1 MKRLDG
7 EEPLHP
13 SLLLLYLC
21 LLLINQHVQILCHLP
36 TMRFDVLLHSVSESV
51 RIARD
56 NSNPTMDPDVNVF
69 QIMFPVMLSLH
80 YSFNTSLPTLPEQP

>member
-21 LLLINQHVQILCHLP
+21 LLLINHHVQILSHLP
-36 TMRFDVLLHSVSESV
+36 SMRVDVLLLSVSECEDSQ
-51 RIARD
+51 RQL
-56 NSNPTMDPDVNVF
+56 SSHHGSCTMDPDVLATYLTV
-69 QIMFPVMLSLH
+69 
-80 YSFNTSLPTLPEQP
+80 

>member
-21 LLLINQHVQILCHLP
+21 LLLINHHVQILSHLP
-36 TMRFDVLLHSVSESV
+36 SMRVDVLLLSVSECEDSQN
-51 RIARD
+51 
-56 NSNPTMDPDVNVF
+56 NSNPTMDPAPW
-69 QIMFPVMLSLH
+69 IL
-80 YSFNTSLPTLPEQP
+80 TSLQRI